1 MTKRNPLVVVALTIV
16 TFTLYAYYWL
26 YQTTEELRRES
37 GRDELHPFVDVLL
50 AILTFGLWGLWAGYR
65 NAKIAHEIFE
75 QDGVKHIDRALP
87 VAIFS
92 ALSMVSGWAWLVSM
106 AILQEDLN
114 RLADHIEELDDV
126 PLSERSAPVRARV
139 DVERDPVE
147 PDAPEEAVSRWDRA
161 PSAPVFES
169 SAPAPIV
176 F

>member
-1 MTKRNPLVVVALTIV
+1 MTKRNPVLVVALTFV

-26 YQTTEELRRES
+26 YRTTDELRTES
-37 GRDELHPFVDVLL
+37 GRDDLHPLLDVVL
-50 AILTFGLWGLWAGYR
+50 AALTFGLWGLWAGYR

-75 QDGVKHIDRALP
+75 QDGVKHSDRSLP
-87 VAIFS
+87 VAIFA
-92 ALSMVSGWAWLVSM
+92 ALTMVSGWAWLVSM

-114 RLADHIEELDDV
+114 RLSDHLQDLDD
-126 PLSERSAPVRARV
+126 APRRDRAFAPRPPVQARV
-139 DVERDPVE
+139 DVEPE
-147 PDAPEEAVSRWDRA
+147 APQAASRWEEA